1 MSSTISIITTTLKF
15 PAPLPSKPFPWLLV
29 INTPERRPPLQLE
42 TNDMCEFV
50 SVVATAD
57 GPLQLYAAPGLN
69 SHGQA
74 RAGWNI
80 KGGAEVEWTG
90 ENHDSLTVRYEN
102 AAMVMMSC

>member
-1 MSSTISIITTTLKF
+1 
-15 PAPLPSKPFPWLLV
+15 
-29 INTPERRPPLQLE
+29 
-42 TNDMCEFV
+42 MCEFA